1 MSVGILGKKLGMTQ
15 LYDEKGVL
23 HPATIIAAGPCTV
36 LQKKSVEKEKYSSYQ
51 LGFFDAKEKN
61 TPKIDAVLVI
71 GAVSVDARKVQ
82 VRTTAG
88 QVYTAD
94 AVATPVSER
103 LRSFAVVIPKKD
115 AKVTSIKPLNS
126 NGLLADAP
134 TGLPATG
141 GPCVVHPA
149 NCATAQPGG

>member
-1 MSVGILGKKLGMTQ
+1 V
-15 LYDEKGVL
+15 
-23 HPATIIAAGPCTV
+23 
-36 LQKKSVEKEKYSSYQ
+36 
-51 LGFFDAKEKN
+51 KN

-103 LRSFAVVIPKKD
+103 LRFFAVVIPKKD
-115 AKVTSIKPLNS
+115 GKVASIKPLNS

-149 NCATAQPGG
+149 NCPTAQPGG